1 MPIYDLSVIGAGWA
15 GFNACLRAKELG
27 LKACLI
33 EAGQIGGTCLNRGC
47 IPTKALIQSA
57 KIYSLAKKSSVFG
70 IELDNPRINFS
81 KIQERKDKIVR
92 QLAQGMQSRLSG
104 IDFIKS
110 AARIISPNDIK
121 VDGQAIKT
129 KFMLIATGSLPVELP
144 GFKFDSVKII
154 NSDQAL
160 ALEEVPRSLLII
172 GGGVIGCEFAGLFS
186 TLGSRVAIAEKMPH
200 LLPGEDEEIAR
211 KIEVIFKKKGIKV
224 NTDTDASTLDLNSYA
239 KVLVCVGRAPNIAGL
254 GLDEL
259 GLNLEKNRVV
269 VNDYLETGVADIYA
283 AGDCA
288 AKVMLAHYAAYQGVM
303 AVENMVAKRSNK
315 LENNG
320 LASDSQSHKADN
332 PVIPSCIFTDPEIA
346 SVGANEEKALAAGLA
361 IKVHKFD
368 FLGSG
373 MARIIDQTEGFIKII
388 SNQKTQEIIGATIIG
403 PKATELIAILTVA
416 VSAHLEVSQI
426 RAMIFAHPTLS
437 ESVRES
443 LS

>member
-1 MPIYDLSVIGAGWA
+1 MYDLSVIGAGWA

-33 EAGQIGGTCLNRGC
+33 EAEQIGGVCLNRGC

-57 KIYSLAKKSSVFG
+57 RIYSLAKKASGFG
-70 IELDNPRINFS
+70 IELDNLRINFS

-104 IDFIKS
+104 IDFINS
-110 AARIISPNDIK
+110 RARIISPNDIK

-129 KFMLIATGSLPVELP
+129 KFILIATGSLPVELP

-160 ALEEVPRSLLII
+160 ALEEVPQSLLII

-224 NTDTDASTLDLNSYA
+224 NTDTDASMLDLNSYA
-239 KVLVCVGRAPNIAGL
+239 KILVCVGRTPNIAGL

-259 GLNLEKNRVV
+259 GVKSEKNRVV
-269 VNDYLETGVADIYA
+269 VNDYLETSVADIYA
-283 AGDCA
+283 AGDCT
-288 AKVMLAHYAAYQGVM
+288 AKVMLAHFAAYQGVM
-303 AVENMVAKRSNK
+303 AAENMVAKRS
-315 LENNG
+315 
-320 LASDSQSHKADN
+320 QKADN

-361 IKVHKFD
+361 IKVHRFD

-388 SNQKTQEIIGATIIG
+388 SNQKTQEIIGAIIIG

-416 VSAHLEVSQI
+416 VSAHLKVSQI

-437 ESVRES
+437 ESVHEA
-443 LS
+443 L